1 VIRNRAPFAQE
12 LPALEL
18 TLTDAADQPLVRR
31 VLRPADYAPGLAAP
45 LPGPGLAPGAEA
57 VLRLHFDTGD
67 VRATGYRL
75 YLFYP
80 A

>member
-1 VIRNRAPFAQE
+1 
-12 LPALEL
+12 
-18 TLTDAADQPLVRR
+18 VRR
-31 VLRPADYAPGLAAP
+31 VLRPADYAQA
-45 LPGPGLAPGAEA
+45 PGLAPGAEA
-57 VLRLHFDTGD
+57 VLRLHFDSGG